1 MSIEISSFSKL
12 NKLTILIPS
21 YNRQN
26 YVIRCMRFWS
36 KTNVNLLIIDGSDN
50 SLDISKYKF
59 GKNIRYLHSKKNYYS
74 RLYFSIDLVLTEYVM
89 LGCDDEFYIPS
100 ALNSCISTLESEND
114 LLTCGGLSV
123 AFDCQKN
130 LVLAYPKYLKLKNLL
145 INDNNSNK
153 RIQKH
158 FSNYV
163 PAHIYS
169 ICRTKKWKDVAK
181 VVFKKEYSFYSAMEF
196 QIEFLLCYSGKT
208 KILSEL
214 LWLRSYEVS
223 PIRNDSPQSNLRNTI
238 AKWWY
243 EKNNKYKVE
252 FKDFTQ
258 RMVNICKFLDKK
270 NGSKSININ
279 QTINFAFK
287 SLLGFG
293 KTIRY
298 LVCKYKI
305 IVTIYNLHQRI
316 IGDCLYYFSQF
327 FKKKKTNTKLTNYGF
342 LIEKKGVK
350 VDHYKLREIEKIV
363 IDFHRNKNI

>member
-1 MSIEISSFSKL
+1 MSIKTSSFSKL
-12 NKLTILIPS
+12 NKLTILIPT

-26 YVIRCMRFWS
+26 YIVRCMRYWS

-50 SLDISKYKF
+50 SLNISKYKF
-59 GKNIRYLHSKKNYYS
+59 GKNIRYLHKKKSNYS
-74 RLYFSIDLVLTEYVM
+74 RLYSSIDLILTEYVM

-100 ALNSCISTLESEND
+100 ALNSCISTLETESD

-123 AFDCQKN
+123 AFDCQEN
-130 LVLAYPKYLKLKNLL
+130 LVLTYPKYLKLKNLS

-163 PAHIYS
+163 PAHFYS
-169 ICRTKKWKDVAK
+169 ICRTKKWKRIAK

-196 QIEFLLCYSGKT
+196 QIEFLLCYAGKI

-214 LWLRSYEVS
+214 LWLRSYES
-223 PIRNDSPQSNLRNTI
+223 CPIRNDSPQTNVRNTI

-243 EKNNKYKVE
+243 EKNDKYKVE

-258 RMVNICKFLDKK
+258 RMENICKFLDKK
-270 NGSKSININ
+270 NSSKSAHIN

-293 KTIRY
+293 KTTRY
-298 LVCKYKI
+298 IIYKYKI
-305 IVTIYNLHQRI
+305 IFVIYNLYQRI
-316 IGDCLYYFSQF
+316 IEVPLYYFSQF
-327 FKKKKTNTKLTNYGF
+327 FKKIKTKTKLTDYGF
-342 LIEKKGVK
+342 LIEKKGIK
-350 VDHYKLREIEKIV
+350 VDHRKLIEIEKIV